1 MLKRVLLFI
10 LTLNLVSAHANVFR
24 DSLNVKAALDSTLT
38 SHEVVVEA
46 VPDFLEEGLLTEAY
60 QNDSILQK
68 IAFARS
74 IIAQVRK
81 TQNFIKSIDAST
93 KFELPVGVSKSIGG
107 INYDV
112 VIYAVRLKPLYA
124 ELDVVMQVEIPQN
137 GKELTFMAKGIKLSN
152 QGGIVGDAT
161 LYLLG
166 DNSINFSGD
175 KIQLVLKGGR
185 IEEGKKLSD
194 NKYYAGGTYATIDC
208 DGFKEISLDA
218 DVVFSRDL
226 LLPENL
232 NGTIQPEGRVSTSFK
247 SIITNWNDLLV
258 QISLPNFQVKGLTGF
273 GFTVDQAVFD
283 FSDLRNSPSVVFP
296 KGYTSGQMLP
306 DNQNLWRGF
315 YVRQLSIRLPQ
326 QFKNKDNART
336 SLNAFNMIIDNQGVS
351 GLFEGKNLIPVS
363 KGDMSG
369 WAFSL
374 DSLGIELQ
382 ANQLVQAGFNGGITI
397 PISSEQK
404 SFDYKAIIS
413 SDDNYVFN
421 VLAKDNM
428 SFPMFQAA
436 KVDIYRGSSL
446 EVRVLNGAFLPKAN
460 LHGRMN
466 VKAKLSEG
474 GQGLELADI
483 RFENLR
489 IQSVSPYIQV
499 GTFSFGSEALQQKMA
514 GFPVSISEIG
524 LRNINAKEVGL
535 DFRLKLNL
543 VGESNGAFAADAGLT
558 IVGNMSTETGSQN
571 WRFKNIDVRDISVDI
586 NGGAF
591 KFKGRLVFYRND
603 IAYGDGFNGI
613 VDADFASMV
622 KVKASAIFGN
632 VKGMRYW
639 YADAMADFKPGIPIF
654 PGVAI
659 SGFGGGAY
667 FKMKMDNAGGSE
679 LGRTASGIV
688 YVPSESSG
696 LGLKASVAISSSPTA
711 EAFNA
716 DATFEISFFAGGG
729 VRYMAFMGNAFIAT
743 SALDNVL
750 GKIQASTGKM
760 LSTLKKS
767 QTSVSFANGLLS
779 AGQVDNSMA
788 QEIHGPVGPSA
799 GKKGAISARVFISY
813 DFENSVLHGNFNVGI
828 DVASIITGGGEAVL
842 HFAPS
847 EWYVYIGTPNNRF
860 NLGFGIGS
868 IKARADAYFM
878 VGTKILGS
886 PPPPEAVSRIL
897 GGRDFNYMKD
907 LNEIGTGGGFAFGSS
922 FSFSTGNLNFL
933 IFYARFEA
941 GIGFDIM
948 LKNYGDV
955 RCEGSSDRIGVNGWY
970 ANGQVYAYFEG
981 AVGIHV
987 DLFLVSGDFEILS
1000 IGAAAIL
1007 QAQFPNPFWMQGT
1020 VGGRFSILGGL
1031 VSGSCSF
1038 QVTLGNKCKLVQQQQ
1053 NVLSGVRVI
1062 SQMTPAQGEKEVN
1075 VFNAP
1080 QAVFNMPVNKTFNVS
1095 DKQVGKTVQRTF
1107 RIKLDQFKFTSDGKE
1122 IVGAMQWNE
1131 AQDVIAF
1138 NSVDVLPPKK
1148 EIKGVVEV
1156 SFEEQKNGGW
1166 EQATFQGKRVTEK
1179 LEITF
1184 TTGTA
1189 PDYIPHTNIE
1199 YTYPVIGQLNYYKDE
1214 TREGYIK
1221 LKQGQPYL
1229 FEPGAEW
1236 NQVGRFT
1243 AATGRKSEF
1252 GFAYNAGLVTFS
1264 TPSDLQT
1271 NQLYSFELLNVPKQA
1286 AGAIDRNVKEEK
1298 NKLTV
1303 GNESTD
1309 TEIKTKKAEGSLTE
1323 LEEKAIFTANIRSS
1337 KYATLAQKISS
1348 HNLSTTFRVLRI
1360 LWRVHSLKTSFSS
1373 DEPFDKIELYG
1384 NNFTQ
1389 NKPLVTFV
1397 ADLTDNRYYNQE
1409 LYPLIYE
1416 GYPLDG
1422 NITISNRIPSELGV
1436 PPVRALRIIQSP
1448 DNFEMNQSDPQNS
1461 FTQVDQYYWYD
1472 LPYYMSYDFAE
1483 IQNKVANRYLSQTT
1497 TYPRMEKILWSQFPI
1512 MLKGAYKVNV
1522 QYTLPA
1528 KQSINSFKQI
1538 VLDNPIGD

>member
-10 LTLNLVSAHANVFR
+10 LTLGFVSAYANELP
-24 DSLNVKAALDSTLT
+24 DSLNVKAALDSTLA
-38 SHEVVVEA
+38 SREVVVEA
-46 VPDFLEEGLLTEAY
+46 SPDFLQEGLLMNVDP
-60 QNDSILQK
+60 NDSILQK
-68 IAFARS
+68 IEFARS
-74 IIAQVRK
+74 ILAKVRDA
-81 TQNFIKSIDAST
+81 QNFIKSIDAST
-93 KFELPVGVSKSIGG
+93 KFELPVGISKSIGG

-112 VIYAVRLKPLYA
+112 AIYAVRLKPLYA
-124 ELDVVMQVEIPQN
+124 ELDMVMQIEIPQN
-137 GKELTFMAKGIKLSN
+137 GKQLTFMAKSIKLSN

-161 LYLLG
+161 LQLVG
-166 DNSINFSGD
+166 DYGINFSGD
-175 KIQLVLKGGR
+175 KVQLVLKGGTR
-185 IEEGKKLSD
+185 EQL
-194 NKYYAGGTYATIDC
+194 GGTYAKIDC
-208 DGFKEISLDA
+208 DGFKEIGIDA
-218 DVVFSRDL
+218 NVIFSRDL

-232 NGTIQPEGRVSTSFK
+232 NGTIQPEGRVTTSFK

-258 QISLPNFQVKGLTGF
+258 QVSLPNFQVKELTGF

-296 KGYTSGQMLP
+296 KGYTSSQMLP
-306 DNQNLWRGF
+306 NNQNLWRGF

-326 QFKNKDNART
+326 QFKSKDNVRT
-336 SLNAFNMIIDNQGVS
+336 SLTAFNMLIDNQGVS
-351 GLFEGKNLIPVS
+351 GLFEGKNLIPMN
-363 KGDMSG
+363 KGDMNG

-382 ANQLVQAGFNGGITI
+382 ANQLVQAGFNGGIVI
-397 PISSEQK
+397 PISGEQK
-404 SFDYKAIIS
+404 SFDYKAIINNE
-413 SDDNYVFN
+413 DNYVFN
-421 VLAKDNM
+421 VVAKSDM

-466 VKAKLSEG
+466 VKAKLSDG
-474 GQGLELADI
+474 GQGIELADI

-499 GTFSFGSEALQQKMA
+499 GTFSFGSEVLQQKMA

-524 LRNINAKEVGL
+524 MRNINTKEVGL

-558 IVGNMSTETGSQN
+558 IVGNMGTETGSQS
-571 WRFKNIDVRDISVDI
+571 WRFKSIDVRDISVDI

-591 KFKGRLVFYRND
+591 KFKGRLVFYKND

-688 YVPSESSG
+688 YVPSENSG
-696 LGLKASVAISSSPTA
+696 LGLKASVAISSSPGA

-743 SALDNVL
+743 GAFDNVL

-760 LSTLKKS
+760 LNTLKKS
-767 QTSVSFANGLLS
+767 QTSLSFANGLLS
-779 AGQVDNSMA
+779 AGQVDNSTA
-788 QEIHGPVGPSA
+788 EEIHGPVGPSA
-799 GKKGAISARVFISY
+799 GKRGAISARVFISF

-847 EWYVYIGTPNNRF
+847 EWYVYIGTPDNRF
-860 NLGFGIGS
+860 NLGFGVGS

-941 GIGFDIM
+941 GVGFDIM

-981 AVGIHV
+981 SVGIHV

-1038 QVTLGNKCKLVQQQQ
+1038 QVTLGDKCKLVQKQQ
-1053 NVLSGVRVI
+1053 NVLSGIRVI
-1062 SQMTPAQGEKEVN
+1062 SQMTPSQGEKEVN

-1080 QAVFNMPVNKTFNVS
+1080 QAVFNMAVNKTFNVN
-1095 DKQVGKTVQRTF
+1095 DKQVGTTVQRSF
-1107 RIKLDQFKFTSDGKE
+1107 RIKLEQFKFTSDGKE
-1122 IVGAMQWNE
+1122 IVGAMQWND
-1131 AQDVIAF
+1131 AKDVVAF

-1156 SFEEQKNGGW
+1156 SFEESINGTW
-1166 EQATFQGKRVTEK
+1166 TPALFQGKRVTEK
-1179 LEITF
+1179 SEVTF

-1189 PDYIPHTNIE
+1189 PDYIPYTNIE

-1243 AATGRKSEF
+1243 STSGRKSEF
-1252 GFAYNAGLVTFS
+1252 GFVYNAGLVIFS

-1271 NQLYSFELLNVPKQA
+1271 NQLYSFELLNVPKQS
-1286 AGAIDRNVKEEK
+1286 AGAIDRNVTEEK

-1309 TEIKTKKAEGSLTE
+1309 TEIKTKKAEGTLTE
-1323 LEEKAIFTANIRSS
+1323 LEEKAIFTAQIRSS
-1337 KYATLAQKISS
+1337 KYSTLAQKISAQ
-1348 HNLSTTFRVLRI
+1348 NLATTFRVLRV
-1360 LWRVHSLKTSFSS
+1360 LWRVHSLKTSFTA

-1384 NNFTQ
+1384 NTFTQ
-1389 NKPLVTFV
+1389 NKPLISFE
-1397 ADLTDNRYYNQE
+1397 ADLSDNRYYNQE
-1409 LYPLIYE
+1409 LFPLIYE

-1422 NITISNRIPSELGV
+1422 NITIANRIPNELGV
-1436 PPVRALRIIQSP
+1436 PPIRALRVIQSP
-1448 DNFEMNQSDPQNS
+1448 DNFEMNQADPTNS
-1461 FTQVDQYYWYD
+1461 FALAEQYYWYD

-1512 MLKGAYKVNV
+1512 MLKGIYKVNI
-1522 QYTLPA
+1522 QYALPA
-1528 KQSINSFKQI
+1528 KQGINSVKQI

>member
-1 MLKRVLLFI
+1 MCWG
-10 LTLNLVSAHANVFR
+10 SAFGLSLP
-24 DSLNVKAALDSTLT
+24 DSLEVKATPDSILA
-38 SHEVVVEA
+38 SNEVVVEA
-46 VPDFLEEGLLTEAY
+46 APDFLEEGLLATIG
-60 QNDSILQK
+60 QSDSVLQK
-68 IAFARS
+68 IEFARS
-74 IIAQVRK
+74 ILKKVRDAK
-81 TQNFIKSIDAST
+81 NFIKSIDASS
-93 KFELPVGVSKSIGG
+93 KFELPVGISKSIGG

-112 VIYAVRLKPLYA
+112 AIYAVRLKPLYA

-152 QGGIVGDAT
+152 KGGIVGDAT
-161 LYLLG
+161 LQLVG
-166 DNSINFSGD
+166 DYGINFNGD
-175 KIQLVLKGGR
+175 KIQLILKGGTK
-185 IEEGKKLSD
+185 EEL
-194 NKYYAGGTYATIDC
+194 GGTYAKIDC
-208 DGFKEISLDA
+208 DGFKEIGIDA
-218 DVVFSRDL
+218 NVVFSRDL

-232 NGTIQPEGRVSTSFK
+232 NGTIQPDIRVTTSFK

-258 QISLPNFQVKGLTGF
+258 QVSLPNFQVNGLTGF

-296 KGYTSGQMLP
+296 KGYTSSQMLP

-315 YVRQLSIRLPQ
+315 YVRQLSVRLPQ

-336 SLNAFNMIIDNQGVS
+336 SLSAYNMIIDQQGVS
-351 GLFEGKNLIPVS
+351 GLFEGKKLIALD

-382 ANQLVQAGFNGGITI
+382 ANQLVQAGFNGGIVI
-397 PISSEQK
+397 PISGEQK

-413 SDDNYVFN
+413 SENNYLFN
-421 VLAKDNM
+421 VVAKSDM

-446 EVRVLNGAFLPKAN
+446 EVRVLNGTFLPKAN

-466 VKAKLSEG
+466 VQAKLSDG
-474 GQGLELADI
+474 GQGVELADI
-483 RFENLR
+483 RFENLQ
-489 IQSVSPYIQV
+489 IQSVKPFIQV

-524 LRNINAKEVGL
+524 LRNITDKELGL
-535 DFRLKLNL
+535 DFKLKLNL

-558 IVGNMSTETGSQN
+558 ILGNMGAESGIQN
-571 WRFKNIDVRDISVDI
+571 WRFKNIDVRDIAVDI

-591 KFKGRLVFYRND
+591 KFKGRLIFYRND
-603 IAYGDGFNGI
+603 KAYGDGFNGI

-622 KVKASAIFGN
+622 KVKATAIFGN
-632 VKGMRYW
+632 ISGMRYW
-639 YADAMADFKPGIPIF
+639 YADALADFKPGLLIF
-654 PGVAI
+654 PGVGI

-667 FKMKMDNAGGSE
+667 FKMKMDKSGGSE
-679 LGRTASGIV
+679 LGRTASGII
-688 YVPSESSG
+688 YVPDATSG
-696 LGLKASVAISSSPTA
+696 LGLKATVAISSMPSQ

-743 SALDNVL
+743 AGMENVL

-760 LSTLKKS
+760 LSALEQKGISSENKDLLAS
-767 QTSVSFANGLLS
+767 QTAETQLID
-779 AGQVDNSMA
+779 A
-788 QEIHGPVGPSA
+788 IHGIIGP
-799 GKKGAISARVFISY
+799 GVIKRGAISARVFISY

-828 DVASIITGGGEAVL
+828 DVASVITGGGEAVL

-847 EWYVYIGTPNNRF
+847 EWYVYIGTPDNRF
-860 NLGFGIGS
+860 NLGFGVGS

-922 FSFSTGNLNFL
+922 FSFNTGKLNFL

-941 GIGFDIM
+941 GMGFDIM

-981 AVGIHV
+981 SVGIHV

-1038 QVTLGNKCKLVQQQQ
+1038 QVTLGDKCKLVQKQQ
-1053 NVLSGVRVI
+1053 NVLSGIRVI
-1062 SQMTPAQGEKEVN
+1062 SQVTPSQGEKEVN

-1080 QAVFNMPVNKTFNVS
+1080 QAVFNMAVNKEFNVS
-1095 DKQVGKTVQRTF
+1095 DKQIGKTVQRSF
-1107 RIKLDQFKFTSDGKE
+1107 RIKLEQFKFTSEGKE
-1122 IVGAMQWNE
+1122 IIGAMQWNE
-1131 AQDVIAF
+1131 AKDVVAF
-1138 NSVDVLPPKK
+1138 NPIDVLPPKK
-1148 EIKGVVEV
+1148 EIKAIVEV
-1156 SFEEQKNGGW
+1156 SFEENKNGAW
-1166 EQATFQGKRVTEK
+1166 TQVLFEGKRVTEK
-1179 LEITF
+1179 LETTF
-1184 TTGTA
+1184 STGAA
-1189 PDYIPHTNIE
+1189 PDYIPHSNIE

-1243 AATGRKSEF
+1243 SSSGKKSDF
-1252 GFAYNAGLVTFS
+1252 GFAYNAGIITFA

-1271 NQLYSFELLNVPKQA
+1271 NQVYAFELLNLPKQA
-1286 AGAIDRNVKEEK
+1286 AGAIDRNVSEQK
-1298 NKLTV
+1298 NNVVV
-1303 GNESTD
+1303 GNQDID

-1323 LEEKAIFTANIRSS
+1323 LEEKAIFTAQIRSS
-1337 KYATLAQKISS
+1337 KYSTLEQKISAQK
-1348 HNLSTTFRVLRI
+1348 LSTTFRVLRI
-1360 LWRVHSLKTSFSS
+1360 LWRVHNLKTSFTT

-1384 NNFTQ
+1384 NSLTQ
-1389 NKPLVTFV
+1389 NKPLITFE
-1397 ADLTDNRYYNQE
+1397 ADLSGNRYYDQQ

-1422 NITISNRIPSELGV
+1422 NITITHRNATELGV
-1436 PPVRALRIIQSP
+1436 PPIRALRIIQSP
-1448 DNFEMNQSDPQNS
+1448 DNFEINQADPSSS
-1461 FTQVDQYYWYD
+1461 FAPAEQYYWYD

-1497 TYPRMEKILWSQFPI
+1497 TSPRTEKILWSQFPI
-1512 MLKGAYKVNV
+1512 MLKGAYKVNIR
-1522 QYTLPA
+1522 YTLPA
-1528 KQSINSFKQI
+1528 KQGTNSVKQV
-1538 VLDNPIGD
+1538 VLDNPVGD

>member
-1 MLKRVLLFI
+1 MKRIVTICFLF
-10 LTLNLVSAHANVFR
+10 TCWGSAFGLSLP
-24 DSLNVKAALDSTLT
+24 DSLNVKAALDSTLA
-38 SHEVVVEA
+38 SREVIVEA
-46 VPDFLEEGLLTEAY
+46 SPDFLEEGLLMDVDP
-60 QNDSILQK
+60 NDSILQK
-68 IAFARS
+68 IEFARS
-74 IIAQVRK
+74 ILAKVRAA
-81 TQNFIKSIDAST
+81 QNFIKSIDAST
-93 KFELPVGVSKSIGG
+93 KFELPVGISKSIGG

-112 VIYAVRLKPLYA
+112 AIYAVRLKPLYA

-161 LYLLG
+161 LQLVG
-166 DNSINFSGD
+166 DYGINFSGD
-175 KIQLVLKGGR
+175 KVQLILKGGTR
-185 IEEGKKLSD
+185 EQL
-194 NKYYAGGTYATIDC
+194 GGTYAIIDC
-208 DGFKEISLDA
+208 DGFKEIGIDA
-218 DVVFSRDL
+218 NVVFSRDL

-232 NGTIQPEGRVSTSFK
+232 NGTIQPEGRVTTSFK

-258 QISLPNFQVKGLTGF
+258 QVSLPNFQVKGLTGF

-296 KGYTSGQMLP
+296 KGYTSSQMLP

-336 SLNAFNMIIDNQGVS
+336 SLTAFNMLIDNQGVS
-351 GLFEGKNLIPVS
+351 GLFEGKNLIPIS
-363 KGDMSG
+363 KGDMNG

-397 PISSEQK
+397 PISGEQK

-413 SDDNYVFN
+413 TDDNYVFN
-421 VLAKDNM
+421 VLAKGDL

-446 EVRVLNGAFLPKAN
+446 EVRVLNGAFLPKAT

-466 VKAKLSEG
+466 VQAKLSEG
-474 GQGLELADI
+474 GRGLELADI

-499 GTFSFGSEALQQKMA
+499 GTFSFGSEALQQLMA

-558 IVGNMSTETGSQN
+558 IVGNMSTETGLQS
-571 WRFKNIDVRDISVDI
+571 WRFKNIDVRDIEVDI

-591 KFKGRLVFYRND
+591 KFKGRLVFYKND
-603 IAYGDGFNGI
+603 IVYGDGFNGI

-622 KVKASAIFGN
+622 QVKASAIFGN

-639 YADAMADFKPGIPIF
+639 YADAKADFKPSLLIF

-659 SGFGGGAY
+659 NGFGGGAC
-667 FKMKMDNAGGSE
+667 FKMKMDKTGGSE
-679 LGRTASGIV
+679 LGKTASGIV
-688 YVPSESSG
+688 YVPSPNSG
-696 LGLKASVAISSSPTA
+696 LDLKASVSMSSFPKE

-716 DATFEISFFAGGG
+716 DATFEISFFPGGG

-743 SALDNVL
+743 GALDNVL
-750 GKIQASTGKM
+750 GKIENSVGKM

-767 QTSVSFANGLLS
+767 QTSITLANGLLS
-779 AGQVDNSMA
+779 VGQVDNSTVE
-788 QEIHGPVGPSA
+788 EIHGPVGPSA
-799 GKKGAISARVFISY
+799 GKRGAISARVFISY

-847 EWYVYIGTPNNRF
+847 EWYVYIGTPDNRF
-860 NLGFGIGS
+860 NLGFGVGS

-878 VGTKILGS
+878 VGTKIPGS

-941 GIGFDIM
+941 GVGFDIM

-955 RCEGSSDRIGVNGWY
+955 RCEGNSSRIGVNGWY

-981 AVGIHV
+981 SIGIHV

-1038 QVTLGNKCKLVQQQQ
+1038 QVTIGNKCKLVQQQQ
-1053 NVLSGVRVI
+1053 NVLSGIRVI
-1062 SQMTPAQGEKEVN
+1062 SQMTPSQGEKEVN

-1095 DKQVGKTVQRTF
+1095 DKQVGKTIQRSF
-1107 RIKLDQFKFTSDGKE
+1107 RIKLEQFKFFSEGKE
-1122 IVGAMQWNE
+1122 IIGAMQWSD
-1131 AQDVIAF
+1131 AQDVVAF

-1156 SFEEQKNGGW
+1156 SFEESISGTW
-1166 EQATFQGKRVTEK
+1166 TPALFQGKRVTEK

-1184 TTGTA
+1184 ATGTA

-1243 AATGRKSEF
+1243 STSGKKSEF

-1271 NQLYSFELLNVPKQA
+1271 NQLYAFELLNVPKQA
-1286 AGAIDRNVKEEK
+1286 AGAIDRNVTEEK

-1323 LEEKAIFTANIRSS
+1323 LEEKAIFTSQIRSS
-1337 KYATLAQKISS
+1337 KYSTLAQKISA

-1360 LWRVHSLKTSFSS
+1360 LWRVHSLKTSFNS

-1389 NKPLVTFV
+1389 NKPLVSFE
-1397 ADLTDNRYYNQE
+1397 ADLSDNRYYKQE

-1422 NITISNRIPSELGV
+1422 NITIANRTPSELGI

-1448 DNFEMNQSDPQNS
+1448 DNFEMNQADPQSS
-1461 FTQVDQYYWYD
+1461 FSPVDQYYWYD
-1472 LPYYMSYDFAE
+1472 LPYTMSYDFAE

-1497 TYPRMEKILWSQFPI
+1497 TFPRMEKILWSQFPI
-1512 MLKGAYKVNV
+1512 MLKGIYKVNV
-1522 QYTLPA
+1522 QYSLPA
-1528 KQSINSFKQI
+1528 KQGVNSFKQI
-1538 VLDNPIGD
+1538 ILDNPIGD

>member
-1 MLKRVLLFI
+1 MCWG
-10 LTLNLVSAHANVFR
+10 SAFGLSLP
-24 DSLNVKAALDSTLT
+24 DSLEVKATPDSILA
-38 SHEVVVEA
+38 SNEVVVEA
-46 VPDFLEEGLLTEAY
+46 APDFLEEGLLATIG
-60 QNDSILQK
+60 QSDSVLQK
-68 IAFARS
+68 IEFARS
-74 IIAQVRK
+74 ILKKVRDAK
-81 TQNFIKSIDAST
+81 NFIKSIDASS
-93 KFELPVGVSKSIGG
+93 KFELPVGISKSIGG

-112 VIYAVRLKPLYA
+112 AIYAVRLKPLYA

-152 QGGIVGDAT
+152 KGGIVGDAT
-161 LYLLG
+161 LQLVG
-166 DNSINFSGD
+166 DYGINFNGD
-175 KIQLVLKGGR
+175 KIQLILKGGTK
-185 IEEGKKLSD
+185 EEL
-194 NKYYAGGTYATIDC
+194 GGTYAKIDC
-208 DGFKEISLDA
+208 DGFKEIGIDA
-218 DVVFSRDL
+218 NVVFSRDL

-232 NGTIQPEGRVSTSFK
+232 NGTIQPDVRVTTSFK

-258 QISLPNFQVKGLTGF
+258 QVSLPNFQVKGLTGF

-296 KGYTSGQMLP
+296 KGYTSSQMLP

-315 YVRQLSIRLPQ
+315 YVRQLSVRLPQ

-336 SLNAFNMIIDNQGVS
+336 SLSAYNMIIDQQGVS
-351 GLFEGKNLIPVS
+351 GLFEGKKLIALD

-382 ANQLVQAGFNGGITI
+382 ANQLVQAGFNGGIVI
-397 PISSEQK
+397 PISGEQK
-404 SFDYKAIIS
+404 SFDYKAIING
-413 SDDNYVFN
+413 DDNYLFN
-421 VLAKDNM
+421 VVAKSDM

-446 EVRVLNGAFLPKAN
+446 EVRVLNGTFLPKAN

-466 VKAKLSEG
+466 VQAKLSDG
-474 GQGLELADI
+474 GQGVELADI
-483 RFENLR
+483 RFENLQ
-489 IQSVSPYIQV
+489 IQSVKPFIQV

-524 LRNINAKEVGL
+524 LRNITDKELGL
-535 DFRLKLNL
+535 DFKLKLNL

-558 IVGNMSTETGSQN
+558 ILGNMGAESGIQN
-571 WRFKNIDVRDISVDI
+571 WRFKNIDVRDIAVDI

-591 KFKGRLVFYRND
+591 KFKGRLIFYRND
-603 IAYGDGFNGI
+603 KAYGDGFNGI

-622 KVKASAIFGN
+622 KVKATAIFGN
-632 VKGMRYW
+632 ISGMRYW
-639 YADAMADFKPGIPIF
+639 YADALADFKPGLLIF
-654 PGVAI
+654 PGVGI

-667 FKMKMDNAGGSE
+667 FKMKMDKSGGSE
-679 LGRTASGIV
+679 LGRTASGII
-688 YVPSESSG
+688 YVPDATSG
-696 LGLKASVAISSSPTA
+696 LGLKATVAISSMPSQ

-743 SALDNVL
+743 AGMENVL

-760 LSTLKKS
+760 LSALEQKGITSENKDLLAS
-767 QTSVSFANGLLS
+767 QTAETQLIN
-779 AGQVDNSMA
+779 A
-788 QEIHGPVGPSA
+788 IHGIIGP
-799 GKKGAISARVFISY
+799 GVIKRGAISARIFISY
-813 DFENSVLHGNFNVGI
+813 DFENSVLHANFNVGVN
-828 DVASIITGGGEAVL
+828 VASVLTGGGEAVL

-847 EWYVYIGTPNNRF
+847 EWYVYIGTPENRF
-860 NLGFGIGS
+860 NLGIGIGS
-868 IKARADAYFM
+868 IRAQADSYFM

-886 PPPPEAVSRIL
+886 PPPPENVSRIL
-897 GGRDFNYMKD
+897 SGRDFNYMKD
-907 LNEIGTGGGFAFGSS
+907 LNEIGRGGGFAFGAS
-922 FSFSTGNLNFL
+922 FGFDTGKLGFL
-933 IFYARFEA
+933 IFYAKFSA
-941 GIGFDIM
+941 GAGFDIM

-955 RCEGSSDRIGVNGWY
+955 RCEGSGSRIGVNGWY
-970 ANGQVYAYFEG
+970 ANGQIYAYLEG
-981 AVGIHV
+981 AVGIKV
-987 DLFLVSGDFEILS
+987 DLFFVKGDFEILS
-1000 IGAAAIL
+1000 IGAATIL

-1031 VSGSCSF
+1031 VSGNCSF
-1038 QVTLGNKCKLVQQQQ
+1038 SVTLGNKCKIVQQQQ
-1053 NVLSGVRVI
+1053 NVLSGIRVI
-1062 SQMTPAQGEKEVN
+1062 SQMTPASGEKEVN

-1080 QAVFNMPVNKTFNVS
+1080 QAVFNMPVNKVFNVS
-1095 DKQVGKTVQRTF
+1095 DKDIGKTIQRSF
-1107 RIKLDQFKFTSDGKE
+1107 RIKLEQFKFFSEGKE
-1122 IVGAMQWNE
+1122 LAGTMQWND
-1131 AQDVIAF
+1131 AQDVVAF

-1156 SFEEQKNGGW
+1156 SFEESKNGTW
-1166 EQATFQGKRVTEK
+1166 TQAVFEGKRVTEK

-1189 PDYIPHTNIE
+1189 PDYIPHSNIE

-1229 FEPGAEW
+1229 FEPAAEW

-1243 AATGRKSEF
+1243 SSSGKKSDF
-1252 GFAYNAGLVTFS
+1252 GFAYNAGLITFA

-1271 NQLYSFELLNVPKQA
+1271 NQVYAFELLNVPKQA
-1286 AGAIDRNVKEEK
+1286 TGPIDRNVSEQK
-1298 NKLTV
+1298 NNVVV
-1303 GNESTD
+1303 GNQDID

-1323 LEEKAIFTANIRSS
+1323 LEEKAIFTASIRSS
-1337 KYATLAQKISS
+1337 KYSTLAQKVSAQ
-1348 HNLSTTFRVLRI
+1348 NLSTTFRVLRI
-1360 LWRVHSLKTSFSS
+1360 LWRVHNLKTSFSTE
-1373 DEPFDKIELYG
+1373 EPFDKVELYG

-1389 NKPLVTFV
+1389 NKPLISIE
-1397 ADLTDNRYYNQE
+1397 ADLSGNRYYDQQ

-1422 NITISNRIPSELGV
+1422 NITITNRNANELGI
-1436 PPVRALRIIQSP
+1436 PPIRALRIVQSP
-1448 DNFEMNQSDPQNS
+1448 DNFEMKQADPSGS
-1461 FTQVDQYYWYD
+1461 FTPAEQYYWYD

-1497 TYPRMEKILWSQFPI
+1497 TSPRVEKILWSQFPI
-1512 MLKGAYKVNV
+1512 ILKGAYKVNIR
-1522 QYTLPA
+1522 YTLPA
-1528 KQSINSFKQI
+1528 KQGTNSVKQV
-1538 VLDNPIGD
+1538 VLDNPVGD

>member
-1 MLKRVLLFI
+1 MKWLYI
-10 LTLNLVSAHANVFR
+10 LIGIFFVNASALGLDLR
-24 DSLNVKAALDSTLT
+24 DSLNVKARLDSVLSSGTT
-38 SHEVVVEA
+38 SLNA
-46 VPDFLEEGLLTEAY
+46 IPDFLEEGLLTEID

-68 IAFARS
+68 IEFARS
-74 IIAQVRK
+74 ILEQVRK
-81 TQNFIKSIDAST
+81 AQNFIKTIDANS
-93 KFELPVGVSKSIGG
+93 KFSLPVGISKTIAG
-107 INYDV
+107 INYDLA
-112 VIYAVRLKPLYA
+112 IYAVRLKPLYA
-124 ELDVVMQVEIPQN
+124 ELDVVMQIEIPQN
-137 GKELTFMAKGIKLSN
+137 GKELTFMARGIKLSN
-152 QGGIVGDAT
+152 KGGIVGDAT
-161 LYLLG
+161 LQLVG
-166 DNSINFSGD
+166 DYGINFSGD
-175 KIQLVLKGGR
+175 KIQLIIKGGSK
-185 IEEGKKLSD
+185 EQL
-194 NKYYAGGTYATIDC
+194 GGTYAKIDC
-208 DGFKEISLDA
+208 DGFKEIGLDA
-218 DVVFSRDL
+218 NIVFSRDL

-232 NGTIQPEGRVSTSFK
+232 NGTVQPEGRVTTSFQ
-247 SIITNWNDLLV
+247 SIISNWNDLLV
-258 QISLPNFQVKGLTGF
+258 QVSLPNFQVKGLTGF
-273 GFTVDQAVFD
+273 GFTVEQAVFD
-283 FSDLRNSPSVVFP
+283 FSDLRNSPAVVFP
-296 KGYTSGQMLP
+296 KGYTTTQMLP

-315 YVRQLSIRLPQ
+315 YVRQLSVRLPQ
-326 QFKNKDNART
+326 QFKTKDNNRT
-336 SLNAFNMIIDNQGVS
+336 SLSAYDMIIDQQGVS
-351 GLFEGKNLIPVS
+351 GLFEGKKLIALDQ
-363 KGDMSG
+363 GDMSG

-382 ANQLVQAGFNGGITI
+382 ANQLVQAAFSGGIVI
-397 PISSEQK
+397 PISGEQK
-404 SFDYKAIIS
+404 SFDYKAIING
-413 SDDNYVFN
+413 DDNYLFN
-421 VLAKDNM
+421 VVAKSDM

-466 VKAKLSEG
+466 VKAKLSDG

-489 IQSVSPYIQV
+489 IQSVKPYIQV

-514 GFPVSISEIG
+514 GFPVSINKIG
-524 LRNINAKEVGL
+524 LRNITDKELGL
-535 DFRLKLNL
+535 DFNLKLNL

-558 IVGNMSTETGSQN
+558 IVGNMGAESGIQN
-571 WRFKNIDVRDISVDI
+571 WRFKSIDVRDIAVDI

-603 IAYGDGFNGI
+603 KAYGDGFNGI
-613 VDADFASMV
+613 IDADFASMV

-639 YADAMADFKPGIPIF
+639 YADAMADFKPGLPIF

-667 FKMKMDNAGGSE
+667 FAMKMDNSGGSE
-679 LGRTASGIV
+679 LGKTASGIV
-688 YVPSESSG
+688 YVPSENAG

-716 DATFEISFFAGGG
+716 DATFEISFFKGGG

-743 SALDNVL
+743 SAMDNVL
-750 GKIQASTGKM
+750 GKIQASTAKM
-760 LSTLKKS
+760 LDAVKKQEALAAS
-767 QTSVSFANGLLS
+767 ATKGLLGS
-779 AGQVDNSMA
+779 GQADNA
-788 QEIHGPVGPSA
+788 TIEKIHGPIGSSA
-799 GKKGAISARVFISY
+799 GKRGAISARVFISY
-813 DFENSVLHGNFNVGI
+813 DFENSVLHANFNVGI
-828 DVASIITGGGEAVL
+828 DVASGIIKGGGETVL

-847 EWYVYIGTPNNRF
+847 EWYVYIGTPDNRF

-868 IKARADAYFM
+868 IRAQADAYFM

-922 FSFSTGNLNFL
+922 FSFNTGNLNFL

-981 AVGIHV
+981 SVGIHV

-1038 QVTLGNKCKLVQQQQ
+1038 QVTLGDKCKLVQKQQ
-1053 NVLSGVRVI
+1053 NVLSGIRII
-1062 SQMTPAQGEKEVN
+1062 SQVTPSQGEKEVN

-1080 QAVFNMPVNKTFNVS
+1080 QAVFNMAVNKEFNVS
-1095 DKQVGKTVQRTF
+1095 DKQIGKTVQRTF
-1107 RIKLDQFKFTSDGKE
+1107 RIKLEQFKFTSEGKD

-1131 AQDVIAF
+1131 AKDVVAF
-1138 NSVDVLPPKK
+1138 NSIDVLPPKK
-1148 EIKGVVEV
+1148 EIKAIVEV
-1156 SFEEQKNGGW
+1156 SFEENKNGVW
-1166 EQATFQGKRVTEK
+1166 TQVLFEGKRVTEK
-1179 LEITF
+1179 LETTF
-1184 TTGTA
+1184 STGAA
-1189 PDYIPHTNIE
+1189 PDYIPHSNIE

-1243 AATGRKSEF
+1243 STSGKKSDF
-1252 GFAYNAGLVTFS
+1252 GFAYNAGMITFS

-1271 NQLYSFELLNVPKQA
+1271 NQIYAFELLNVPKQA
-1286 AGAIDRNVKEEK
+1286 SGTIDRNVTAQKT
-1298 NKLTV
+1298 NLTV
-1303 GNESTD
+1303 AGQNTN
-1309 TEIKTKKAEGSLTE
+1309 TEIKTKKAEGNLTE
-1323 LEEKAIFTANIRSS
+1323 LEEKAIFTATIRSS
-1337 KYATLAQKISS
+1337 KYSTLAQKISA
-1348 HNLSTTFRVLRI
+1348 HKLATTFRELRL
-1360 LWRVHSLKTSFSS
+1360 LWRVHNLKTSIVS

-1384 NNFTQ
+1384 NSFTQ
-1389 NKPLVTFV
+1389 NKPLITFQ
-1397 ADLTDNRYYNQE
+1397 ADLSDNRYYNQE

-1416 GYPLDG
+1416 GYPLG
-1422 NITISNRIPSELGV
+1422 GFITITNRIPNELGL
-1436 PPVRALRIIQSP
+1436 PPTRALRIVQSP
-1448 DNFEMNQSDPQNS
+1448 DNLEMNVADPGNS
-1461 FTQVDQYYWYD
+1461 FAPTEQYYWYD
-1472 LPYYMSYDFAE
+1472 LPYYMYYDFLE
-1483 IQNKVANRYLSQTT
+1483 IQNKVANHYLTNTGVDS
-1497 TYPRMEKILWSQFPI
+1497 RIEKILWGQFPI
-1512 MLKGAYKVNV
+1512 MLKGVYKVNI
-1522 QYTLPA
+1522 QYTLP
-1528 KQSINSFKQI
+1528 SRSNINSTKQI
-1538 VLDNPIGD
+1538 ILDNPIGD

>member
-1 MLKRVLLFI
+1 MLKRLLLFI
-10 LTLNLVSAHANVFR
+10 FIINSISVLGNELP
-24 DSLNVKAALDSTLT
+24 DSLNLKSALDSTLA
-38 SHEVVVEA
+38 SQKVVVEA
-46 VPDFLEEGLLTEAY
+46 PPDFLEEGLLMDVDP
-60 QNDSILQK
+60 NDSILQK
-68 IAFARS
+68 IEFARS
-74 IIAQVRK
+74 ILKKVRDA
-81 TQNFIKSIDAST
+81 QNFIKSIDASS
-93 KFELPVGVSKSIGG
+93 KFELPVGISKSIGG

-112 VIYAVRLKPLYA
+112 AIYAVRLRPLFA

-137 GKELTFMAKGIKLSN
+137 GKQLTFMAKGIKLSN

-161 LYLLG
+161 LQLVG
-166 DNSINFSGD
+166 DYGINFSGD
-175 KIQLVLKGGR
+175 KVQLILKGGTR
-185 IEEGKKLSD
+185 EQL
-194 NKYYAGGTYATIDC
+194 GGTYAKIDC
-208 DGFKEISLDA
+208 DGFKEIGIDA
-218 DVVFSRDL
+218 TVVFSRDL

-232 NGTIQPEGRVSTSFK
+232 NGTIQPDGRVTTSFK
-247 SIITNWNDLLV
+247 SIISNWNDLLV
-258 QISLPNFQVKGLTGF
+258 QVSLPNFQVKGLTGF

-296 KGYTSGQMLP
+296 KGYTSSQMLP

-315 YVRQLSIRLPQ
+315 YVRQLSVRLPQ
-326 QFKNKDNART
+326 QFKSKDNVRT
-336 SLNAFNMIIDNQGVS
+336 SLTAFNMLIDNQGVS
-351 GLFEGKNLIPVS
+351 GLFEGKNLIPMN
-363 KGDMSG
+363 KGDMNG

-382 ANQLVQAGFNGGITI
+382 ANQLVQAGFNGGIVI
-397 PISSEQK
+397 PISGEQK
-404 SFDYKAIIS
+404 SFDYKAIINNE
-413 SDDNYVFN
+413 DNYVFN
-421 VLAKDNM
+421 VVAKSDM

-466 VKAKLSEG
+466 VKAKLSDG
-474 GQGLELADI
+474 GQGIELADI

-489 IQSVSPYIQV
+489 IQAVSPYIQV

-514 GFPVSISEIG
+514 GFPISISEIG

-558 IVGNMSTETGSQN
+558 IVGNMGTETGSQS
-571 WRFKNIDVRDISVDI
+571 WQFKAIEVRDIAVDI

-613 VDADFASMV
+613 VDAEFASMV
-622 KVKASAIFGN
+622 RVRASAIFGN

-639 YADAMADFKPGIPIF
+639 YADAMVDFKPGIPIF

-679 LGRTASGIV
+679 LGKTASGII
-688 YVPSESSG
+688 YVPSENSG
-696 LGLKASVAISSSPTA
+696 LGLKATVAISSSPGA

-716 DATFEISFFAGGG
+716 EATFEISFFASGG
-729 VRYMAFMGNAFIAT
+729 VRYIAFMGNAFIAT
-743 SALDNVL
+743 PPALDNVL

-760 LSTLKKS
+760 LSALKKTETTAS
-767 QTSVSFANGLLS
+767 HGLLKL
-779 AGQVDNSMA
+779 GQVDNSTA
-788 QEIHGPVGPSA
+788 QEIHGPVGPAA
-799 GKKGAISARVFISY
+799 GKRGGISARVFISF
-813 DFENSVLHGNFNVGI
+813 DFENSVLHGNFNVSI
-828 DVASIITGGGEAVL
+828 DVASVITGGGEAVL

-847 EWYVYIGTPNNRF
+847 EWYVYVGTPDNRF
-860 NLGFGIGS
+860 NLGFGVGS
-868 IKARADAYFM
+868 IRAKSETYFM
-878 VGTKILGS
+878 VGTKILSS

-907 LNEIGTGGGFAFGSS
+907 LNEIGTGGGFAFGAS

-933 IFYARFEA
+933 IFYAKFEA
-941 GIGFDIM
+941 GMGFDIM

-955 RCEGSSDRIGVNGWY
+955 RCEGSSSRIGVNGWY

-981 AVGIHV
+981 SIGIHV

-1053 NVLSGVRVI
+1053 NVLSGIRVI
-1062 SQMTPAQGEKEVN
+1062 SQMTPAAGEKEVN

-1080 QAVFNMPVNKTFNVS
+1080 QAVFSMPVNKTFNVS
-1095 DKQVGKTVQRTF
+1095 DKQVGKTIQRSF
-1107 RIKLDQFKFTSDGKE
+1107 RIKLEQFKFTSDGKE

-1131 AQDVIAF
+1131 AQDVVAF

-1156 SFEEQKNGGW
+1156 SFEESINGTW
-1166 EQATFQGKRVTEK
+1166 TPALFQGKRVTEK
-1179 LEITF
+1179 LEVTF

-1189 PDYIPHTNIE
+1189 PDYIPHTNIA

-1243 AATGRKSEF
+1243 SQSGKKSEF
-1252 GFAYNAGLVTFS
+1252 GFSYSSGLVAFS

-1271 NQLYSFELLNVPKQA
+1271 NQLYAFELLNVPKQA

-1298 NKLTV
+1298 NKLAV

-1323 LEEKAIFTANIRSS
+1323 LEEKAIFTANFKSS
-1337 KYATLAQKISS
+1337 RYSS
-1348 HNLSTTFRVLRI
+1348 VSEKFSNLSFSKGWT
-1360 LWRVHSLKTSFSS
+1360 WSLQTGVNELGSNI
-1373 DEPFDKIELYG
+1373 DGEVFDKFE
-1384 NNFTQ
+1384 
-1389 NKPLVTFV
+1389 FV
-1397 ADLTDNRYYNQE
+1397 ESTYPKNALLQFEADLTGNNWYEN
-1409 LYPLIYE
+1409 LVYPLTYE
-1416 GYPLDG
+1416 GYPLNG
-1422 NITISNRIPSELGV
+1422 NIRLLRRQEAFLNV
-1436 PPVRALRIIQSP
+1436 PPARAIYLRQSP
-1448 DNFEMNQSDPQNS
+1448 NTITLTPEMIASGNYNLPTNQAAIIYNLPLEMYRD
-1461 FTQVDQYYWYD
+1461 YLD
-1472 LPYYMSYDFAE
+1472 LQA
-1483 IQNKVANRYLSQTT
+1483 IVANLSVSQSNSRTDRLLVT
-1497 TYPRMEKILWSQFPI
+1497 PFPVVRQGDYKIKVKHILPGISRLTSEKTINI
-1512 MLKGAYKVNV
+1512 N
-1522 QYTLPA
+1522 YTL
-1528 KQSINSFKQI
+1528 
-1538 VLDNPIGD
+1538 VLVR

>member
-1 MLKRVLLFI
+1 MQYTSCDMKRLFI
-10 LTLNLVSAHANVFR
+10 LFGIFLWSVSAFGLDVR
-24 DSLNVKAALDSTLT
+24 DSLNVKARLDSVLSSGITP
-38 SHEVVVEA
+38 A
-46 VPDFLEEGLLTEAY
+46 NAIPDFLEEGLLAEID

-68 IAFARS
+68 IEFARS
-74 IIAQVRK
+74 ILEQVRK
-81 TQNFIKSIDAST
+81 AQNFIKTIDANT
-93 KFELPVGVSKSIGG
+93 KFSLPVGISKTIAG

-112 VIYAVRLKPLYA
+112 AIYAVRLKPLYA
-124 ELDVVMQVEIPQN
+124 ELDVVMQIEIPQN
-137 GKELTFMAKGIKLSN
+137 GKELTFMARGIKLSN
-152 QGGIVGDAT
+152 QGGIVGDVT
-161 LYLLG
+161 LQLIG
-166 DNSINFSGD
+166 DYGINFSGD
-175 KIQLVLKGGR
+175 KIQLIIKGGSK
-185 IEEGKKLSD
+185 EQL
-194 NKYYAGGTYATIDC
+194 GGTYAKIDC
-208 DGFKEISLDA
+208 DGFKEIGLDA
-218 DVVFSRDL
+218 SVVFSRDL

-232 NGTIQPEGRVSTSFK
+232 NGTVQPEGRVTTSFQ
-247 SIITNWNDLLV
+247 SIISNWNDLLV
-258 QISLPNFQVKGLTGF
+258 QVSLPNFQVKGLTGF

-283 FSDLRNSPSVVFP
+283 FSDLRNSPAVIFP
-296 KGYTSGQMLP
+296 KGYTSTQMLP

-315 YVRQLSIRLPQ
+315 YVRQLSVRLPQ
-326 QFKNKDNART
+326 QFKSKDNART
-336 SLNAFNMIIDNQGVS
+336 SLSAYNMIIDQQGVS
-351 GLFEGKNLIPVS
+351 GLFEGKKLIALD

-382 ANQLVQAGFNGGITI
+382 ANQLVQAGFNGGIVI
-397 PISSEQK
+397 PISGEQK
-404 SFDYKAIIS
+404 SFDYKAIING
-413 SDDNYVFN
+413 DDNYLFN
-421 VLAKDNM
+421 VVAKSDM

-446 EVRVLNGAFLPKAN
+446 EVRVLNGTFLPKAN

-466 VKAKLSEG
+466 VQAKLSDG
-474 GQGLELADI
+474 GQGVELADI

-489 IQSVSPYIQV
+489 IQSVKPYIQV

-514 GFPVSISEIG
+514 GFPVSIDKIG
-524 LRNINAKEVGL
+524 LRNITDKELGL
-535 DFRLKLNL
+535 DFNLKLNL

-558 IVGNMSTETGSQN
+558 IVGNMGTESGIQN
-571 WRFKNIDVRDISVDI
+571 WRFKSIDVREIAVDI

-591 KFKGRLVFYRND
+591 KFKGRLIFYRND
-603 IAYGDGFNGI
+603 KAYGDGFNGI

-654 PGVAI
+654 PGVAL

-667 FKMKMDNAGGSE
+667 FAMKMDNAGGSE
-679 LGRTASGIV
+679 LGKTASGII
-688 YVPSESSG
+688 YVPSENAG

-716 DATFEISFFAGGG
+716 DATFEISFFKGGG

-743 SALDNVL
+743 STMDNVL
-750 GKIQASTGKM
+750 GKIQASTGKL

-767 QTSVSFANGLLS
+767 EANVTFANGLLS

-788 QEIHGPVGPSA
+788 EQIHGPVGTSA
-799 GKKGAISARVFISY
+799 GKRGAISARVFISY
-813 DFENSVLHGNFNVGI
+813 DFENRVLHGNFNVGI
-828 DVASIITGGGEAVL
+828 DVASVITGGGEAVL

-847 EWYVYIGTPNNRF
+847 EWYVYIGTPDNRF
-860 NLGFGIGS
+860 NLGFGVGS

-922 FSFSTGNLNFL
+922 FSFNTGKLNFL

-955 RCEGSSDRIGVNGWY
+955 RCEGSSERIGVNGWY

-1038 QVTLGNKCKLVQQQQ
+1038 QVTLGDKCKLVQKQQ
-1053 NVLSGVRVI
+1053 NVLSGIRVI
-1062 SQMTPAQGEKEVN
+1062 SQVTPAQGEKEVN

-1080 QAVFNMPVNKTFNVS
+1080 QAVFNMAVNKEFNVS
-1095 DKQVGKTVQRTF
+1095 DKQIGKTVQRSF
-1107 RIKLDQFKFTSDGKE
+1107 RIKLEQFKFTSEGKE
-1122 IVGAMQWNE
+1122 ITGAMQWNE
-1131 AQDVIAF
+1131 AKDVVAF
-1138 NSVDVLPPKK
+1138 NPIDVLPPKK
-1148 EIKGVVEV
+1148 EIKAIVEV
-1156 SFEEQKNGGW
+1156 SFEENKNGVW
-1166 EQATFQGKRVTEK
+1166 TQVLFEGKRVTEK
-1179 LEITF
+1179 LETTF
-1184 TTGTA
+1184 NTGTA
-1189 PDYIPHTNIE
+1189 PDYIPHSNID

-1243 AATGRKSEF
+1243 STSGKKSDF
-1252 GFAYNAGLVTFS
+1252 GFAYNAGLITFA
-1264 TPSDLQT
+1264 TPNDLQN
-1271 NQLYSFELLNVPKQA
+1271 NQIYAFELLNVPKQA
-1286 AGAIDRNVKEEK
+1286 SGAVDRNVAEQKTNLAVAGE
-1298 NKLTV
+1298 NT
-1303 GNESTD
+1303 N
-1309 TEIKTKKAEGSLTE
+1309 TEIKTKKAEGNLTE
-1323 LEEKAIFTANIRSS
+1323 LEEKAIFTATIRSS
-1337 KYATLAQKISS
+1337 KYSTFNQKITAQK
-1348 HNLSTTFRVLRI
+1348 LSQTYRVLRV
-1360 LWRVHSLKTSFSS
+1360 LWRVHSLKTSFDI

-1384 NNFTQ
+1384 NSYSR
-1389 NKPLVTFV
+1389 NKPLVSFV
-1397 ADLTDNRYYNQE
+1397 ADVSDNRYYNQE
-1409 LYPLIYE
+1409 IYPLIYE
-1416 GYPLDG
+1416 GYPIDG
-1422 NITISNRIPSELGV
+1422 KITISNRIPAELGV
-1436 PPVRALRIIQSP
+1436 PPLSGLQIIQSP
-1448 DNFEMNQSDPQNS
+1448 DNFEMNLTDPMNS
-1461 FTQVDQYYWYD
+1461 FSSFQQYYWYD
-1472 LPYYMSYDFAE
+1472 LSYYMNNDLLE
-1483 IQNKVANRYLSQTT
+1483 IQYKAANQYLAKGITS
-1497 TYPRMEKILWSQFPI
+1497 PRIEKILWSQFPI

-1522 QYTLPA
+1522 QYTLPNKPA
-1528 KQSINSFKQI
+1528 INSFKQVI
-1538 VLDNPIGD
+1538 LENPIGD